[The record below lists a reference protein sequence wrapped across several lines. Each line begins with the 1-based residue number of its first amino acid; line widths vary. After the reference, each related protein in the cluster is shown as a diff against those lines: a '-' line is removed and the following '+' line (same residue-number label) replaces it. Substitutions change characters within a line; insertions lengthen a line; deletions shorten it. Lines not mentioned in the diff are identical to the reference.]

1 MPTIS
6 LTRIL
11 VPTDFSD
18 ASAAALKY
26 ALPLADVF
34 HAEVHVLHVLDVA
47 ASQYLAAEMAMVPTP
62 AIEAEAHA
70 RADAE
75 LAALLTRDEV
85 ARYRARLVTV
95 RGAPF
100 AAIISYA
107 REAAID
113 LIVMGTHGR
122 GAMAH
127 LLIGSVAENV
137 VRKAPCPVLTIPL
150 RGHDFVR
157 I

>member
-1 MPTIS
+1 MSTIR

-18 ASAAALKY
+18 ASTAALKY

-34 HAEVHVLHVLDVA
+34 EADLHVLHVLDVA
-47 ASQYLAAEMAMVPTP
+47 AAQYLAAEMAMVPTP
-62 AIEAEAHA
+62 AITAAAHA

-75 LAALLTRDEV
+75 LAGLLTREEV

-100 AAIISYA
+100 AAIVSYA
-107 REAAID
+107 RETAID

-137 VRKAPCPVLTIPL
+137 VRKAPCPVLTVRHPE
-150 RGHDFVR
+150 HEFVTP
-157 I
+157 

>member
-1 MPTIS
+1 MSTIA

-11 VPTDFSD
+11 VPTDFSA

-34 HAEVHVLHVLDVA
+34 GAELHVLHVLDVA
-47 ASQYLAAEMAMVPTP
+47 AAQYFAAEMAMVPTP

-85 ARYRARLVTV
+85 ARYRARLITV

-100 AAIISYA
+100 ASIVSYA
-107 REAAID
+107 REANID